1 MSEKLATPGLLE
13 INKFKYEGWRSVI
26 ITSIVPKNHQ
36 KNIFFVGWSLFKFNN
51 LALALDMILQYYTS
65 VVKVLKLK
73 FKKFL
78 GRSLTFIEVTEDKL
92 VGRGA
97 FNTPPLWGLFAPTQP
112 PTLKRVKLKKSKGYI
127 R

>member
-1 MSEKLATPGLLE
+1 MSAKLATPGLLE

-36 KNIFFVGWSLFKFNN
+36 KNFFFVGWSLFKFNN

-97 FNTPPLWGLFAPTQP
+97 FNTPPFGAFLP
-112 PTLKRVKLKKSKGYI
+112 PLNRPPSKGLN
-127 R
+127 